1 MVNID
6 GRRHYKLPNSEL
18 AVSMTTMLSDMSDKK
33 HLDRWKKR
41 VGEAEAA
48 KITQSAST
56 HGTGYHA
63 IMEDY
68 LNNRLNVESLTRE
81 ELDTFKMSK
90 SMVDR
95 IDNILFVEQ
104 SLFSQKYRIAGTVDV
119 CAEFD
124 KVPSIIDH
132 KTSLRPKKKEWI
144 YNYFLQKTGYA
155 LMLEEL
161 TGIRIEQIVTLI
173 SIREQSEPPQI
184 FVEKTET
191 YRAPLIALI
200 EAYHAKHHVSKI

>member
-1 MVNID
+1 MVSID
-6 GRRHYKLPNSEL
+6 GLRHYVLPNSEL
-18 AVSMTTMLSDMSDKK
+18 AVSMTTMLSEMSDKK

-41 VGEAEAA
+41 VGEEEAA
-48 KITQSAST
+48 KITLSAST

-68 LNNRLNVESLTRE
+68 LNNRLDINALSHHD
-81 ELDTFKMSK
+81 LDTFKMAQ

-95 IDNILFVEQ
+95 IDNVLFVEQ
-104 SLFSQKYRIAGTVDV
+104 SLFSEKYRIAGTVDV

-161 TGIRIEQIVTLI
+161 TGIKIEQIVTLI
-173 SIREQSEPPQI
+173 SIREPFTEPQI

-200 EAYHAKHHVSKI
+200 EAYHAKHHTKS

>member
-1 MVNID
+1 MVSIE
-6 GRRHYKLPNSEL
+6 GLRHYVLPNSEL
-18 AVSMTTMLSDMSDKK
+18 AVSMTTMLSEMSDKK
-33 HLDRWKKR
+33 HLEKWKKR
-41 VGEAEAA
+41 IGEEEAA
-48 KITQSAST
+48 KVTQSAST

-68 LNNRLNVESLTRE
+68 LNNRLDVNKLSHN
-81 ELDTFKMSK
+81 ELDTFKMAK

-95 IDNILFVEQ
+95 IDNIMFVEQ

-161 TGIRIEQIVTLI
+161 TGIKIEQIVTLI
-173 SIREQSEPPQI
+173 SIREPFTEPQI

-191 YRAPLIALI
+191 YRAPLISLI
-200 EAYHAKHHVSKI
+200 ETYHAKYHTKS

>member
-1 MVNID
+1 
-6 GRRHYKLPNSEL
+6 
-18 AVSMTTMLSDMSDKK
+18 MLSDMSDKT
-33 HLDRWKKR
+33 HLVKWKKR

-48 KITQSAST
+48 KITKNAAT
-56 HGTGYHA
+56 HGTSYHA

-68 LNNRLNVESLTRE
+68 LNNKLDVNKLTRE
-81 ELDTFKMSK
+81 EVDTFKTAQ

-95 IDNILFVEQ
+95 IDNIMFVEQ
-104 SLFSQKYRIAGTVDV
+104 SMFSQKYRIAGTVDV

-161 TGIRIEQIVTLI
+161 TGIKIEQIVTLI
-173 SIREQSEPPQI
+173 SVREQSEPPQI
-184 FVEKTET
+184 FIEKTENF
-191 YRAPLIALI
+191 RAPLIALI
-200 EAYHAKHHVSKI
+200 EAYHEKHQTI